1 MLNFQRKKICSFFG
15 LIKFLKHWGKE
26 VKAHIPY
33 EIEDISKNVGC
44 IKFNTKFVKNQRE
57 CVPKFSCKPETQKLY
72 WIIFIQKTLKKNQ
85 PTVKSVNYLVNLV
98 DGLHDDVVDIKKIQ
112 NEKETNR
119 HENRKTDLRL
129 LDPQITRP
137 FLI

>member
-1 MLNFQRKKICSFFG
+1 M
-15 LIKFLKHWGKE
+15 
-26 VKAHIPY
+26 
-33 EIEDISKNVGC
+33 
-44 IKFNTKFVKNQRE
+44 
-57 CVPKFSCKPETQKLY
+57 
-72 WIIFIQKTLKKNQ
+72 KKNQ